1 MGRFGPVTYKFY
13 APGNLSTPLNVGGV
27 TTKTPVDGAA
37 SEFYSAEGRGSVTFV
52 NDTALNTLAAVGNIA
67 YATYTDAVRDD
78 LPSGMVFAEP
88 FVIRS
93 RRTIPGTDLIVIE
106 GPDLL
111 TDLKRF
117 TIYRPLGLETV
128 VNTTLTAAV
137 RAPFNTTL
145 LYGAPRN
152 NKSMSPTASD
162 VEDAGREVRVTLDN
176 GNTFVSTIL
185 ERLYWNSRWYYDLRD
200 RYPSNAAAGNAVQVR
215 DRRIQVAQ
223 SASFAE
229 GVEVHLTTTNG
240 TFITLV
246 DEAPDGDI
254 VTLRDGIPYS
264 AVNGAAVTSKDYSQ
278 KATNDVT
285 QVMGYAAGW
294 STEFETGN
302 GTAAGTR
309 YGGGGDTVYDILRT
323 ISDETGEYFR
333 IKSAEASPAGPK
345 RTVRWNRSYV
355 GAGVGVAGIVRLV
368 EPAQGAMATDSA
380 AKNRAILLSRPE
392 HEGQYDPV
400 TQVIPVPSDPRI
412 TLFGCSATALAA
424 ATAAG
429 FSVVTTGLGLYAP
442 PYVVN
447 NSLQAS
453 LGTSQRRVTFSE
465 VTVEGDNAVSLT
477 EAADKML
484 KLSIDYLKSHVTT
497 AKSIRVSCVS
507 PIGIRPG
514 DLVELYYVPPTGEYT
529 LDYTGGNA
537 LVVMEVTRRVSN
549 NGELA
554 GVVITDLV
562 LSPSPQP
569 HATGGQEIGRRLK
582 AVERAMVQIGTPRPA
597 MTAVSVGTG
606 GGTGGGTPPPAGTY
620 LPLTG
625 GTMTGN
631 IGMGAGLTVDGVD
644 VSAHAADPAAHHA
657 PVTVT
662 APVSLTGQLV
672 GLNLHSD
679 AGLAVV
685 SNTLRVN
692 LDPANSGL
700 TLGSNTLKLGTPTS
714 VSQTSTNSVAGN
726 GHSHAVTWTDEAV
739 VNYNQLIGV
748 GAAGQ
753 LSVRKLAVGD
763 AKASLSNTTLKT
775 LNQAATDV
783 GLKVQAHSSQSANLV
798 EFSSYGGSPYLKV
811 TAVGNI
817 ESGAVGF
824 VSGLTGWQ
832 IAKNGDAEFN
842 NITAR
847 GEFHASV
854 FVADEMHATGG
865 TLALHTATKVV
876 APVGAN
882 DNKLPAT
889 TNSTFTLNV
898 QAAEVDPGLNYFAVN
913 DVIRCKFL
921 RVNIGGAVIGLRNI
935 FLQVTN
941 AGTLTERNIPAG
953 QYGYYALTVRW
964 LGGGEATT
972 VIPTGTAVVK
982 WARANDAGF
991 TGGMRLTADLPNS
1004 PYIDIYTIDAT
1015 RTQAQWIAAS
1025 PSDSTFLTP
1034 RVRVGNLA
1042 GVLGLS
1048 TQWGI
1053 AAGTDLSDTSTA
1065 ARYFVASDQQI
1076 RLHNIDLD
1084 IYNGA
1089 SQTVDLNSNG
1099 NLKLGTNVS
1108 SGATTTLEFVS
1119 STGTLRVGPSSGP
1132 SVYWSGS
1139 NLTVRNSSN
1148 SPVITLDSSG
1158 NAQFTGVLGIGSG
1171 GELRLGTGNF
1181 IPSPPFTGVRIWED
1195 SGIGRFATYNSGT
1208 AQVYTDT
1215 TGRLLAGGGN
1225 FQLDAN
1231 GARILTASAFSSSSQ
1246 EIRFVNASGY
1256 NVASIDAKYSA
1267 STPEYAHLKLSLNE
1281 AWVSTTERATLEM
1294 QTYRYAGNT
1303 EKRLLLQNGST
1314 YVRLND
1320 SIAYG
1325 TNIRLGGGDVWVENG
1340 DLRVNDGISA
1350 GAYFAP
1356 NQGQF
1361 VSDLNG
1367 NDWNAIV
1374 LLSTLDVA
1382 HGMTS
1387 IVNTA
1392 TYGTLGKAVN
1402 GGVDLSGFTE
1412 DNIGMLLRGHVTN
1425 GDTTTANTSR
1435 AAVMVVAAKK
1445 SGTGVGDMAAGDN
1458 LFAIRNNGTTRFIVK
1473 GNGNF
1478 HYDGTGAAYDDYDD
1492 IKLLRAADLSLAGRL
1507 DRQWEQWLGYNRA
1520 AVEGAGI
1527 VTYDDDGGH
1536 MVNGARLDRL
1546 LAGTLWQLH
1555 ERLARLEEQVAS

>member
-13 APGNLSTPLNVGGV
+13 APDNLSTPLNVGGV
-27 TTKTPVDGAA
+27 TTKTPVDAAA
-37 SEFYSAEGRGSVTFV
+37 SEFLSAEGRGSVTFA

-78 LPSGMVFAEP
+78 LPGGMVFAEP

-93 RRTIPGTDLIVIE
+93 RRTVPGTDLIVIE

-117 TIYRPLGLETV
+117 TIYRPLGLETI
-128 VNTTLTAAV
+128 VNTTLAAAV

-162 VEDAGREVRVTLDN
+162 AEDAGREVRVTLDN

-229 GVEVHLTTTNG
+229 GVEVHLTTTGG

-264 AVNGAAVTSKDYSQ
+264 ANNGAAVTSKDYSQ

-429 FSVVTTGLGLYAP
+429 FSVITTGLGLYAP

-484 KLSIDYLKSHVTT
+484 KLSIDYLKAHVTT

-529 LDYTGGNA
+529 LDYTGANA

-606 GGTGGGTPPPAGTY
+606 GGIGGGTPPPAGTY

-631 IGMGAGLTVDGVD
+631 IGMGASLTVDGVD
-644 VSAHAADPAAHHA
+644 VSAHAANASAHHA
-657 PVTVT
+657 PVTVV
-662 APVSLTGQLV
+662 APITLSGQQV
-672 GLNLHSD
+672 GLALNAD
-679 AGLAVV
+679 AGLFDSAGLKIKLA
-685 SNTLRVN
+685 TH
-692 LDPANSGL
+692 SGL
-700 TLGSNTLKLGTPTS
+700 ALGSNELKLGTPTTIN
-714 VSQTSTNSVAGN
+714 TSTTNSVAASS
-726 GHSHAVTWTDEAV
+726 HTHAVTWTDEAV

-798 EFSSYGGSPYLKV
+798 EFSSYGGSPYLRI
-811 TAVGNI
+811 TAGGNL
-817 ESGAVGF
+817 ESGAPGF
-824 VSGLTGWQ
+824 VSGRTGWQ
-832 IAKNGDAEFN
+832 IAKDGSAEFN
-842 NITAR
+842 NVFVR
-847 GEFHASV
+847 GELHAV
-854 FVADEMHATGG
+854 TFVADEINAAGGQLMVATSSTVGPQYNG
-865 TLALHTATKVV
+865 T
-876 APVGAN
+876 
-882 DNKLPAT
+882 DNILPAI
-889 TNSTFTLNV
+889 NSTFTLNAMASWV
-898 QAAEVDPGLNYFAVN
+898 SGGNYF
-913 DVIRCKFL
+913 
-921 RVNIGGAVIGLRNI
+921 
-935 FLQVTN
+935 
-941 AGTLTERNIPAG
+941 PAG
-953 QYGYYALTVRW
+953 SVLRIKTMEIGAGLAVHDIYLEVTAAGATPVNRNVTPSAGQQASAGFFQLTCRRR
-964 LGGGEATT
+964 LGGTT
-972 VIPTGTAVVK
+972 GYRIPDGTAVVL
-982 WARANDAGF
+982 WAQAQATPSGY
-991 TGGMRLTADLPNS
+991 TGNILLTASEGDAPRS
-1004 PYIDIYTIDAT
+1004 GAPFIDIATINRIGTTSWAGV
-1015 RTQAQWIAAS
+1015 
-1025 PSDSTFLTP
+1025 PPVVKP

-1048 TQWGI
+1048 EQWGI
-1053 AAGTDLSDTSTA
+1053 AAGTDLSDATSA

-1076 RLHNIDLD
+1076 RLQNIDLD
-1084 IYNGA
+1084 IYSGA
-1089 SQTVDLNSNG
+1089 SQTVDLSSSG
-1099 NLKLGTNVS
+1099 NFKLGTNVS

-1195 SGIGRFATYNSGT
+1195 VGIGRFATYNNGT

-1215 TGRLLAGGGN
+1215 TGKLIAGGGKIALSSVGLSFETTSSYTWDN
-1225 FQLDAN
+1225 VYAIKFKDSGGNTQSQILGLPDSLYLGN
-1231 GARILTASAFSSSSQ
+1231 NSGAKVYLAGDYVTIVDSTNAGLTAT
-1246 EIRFVNASGY
+1246 GG
-1256 NVASIDAKYSA
+1256 NVYIDGKLRA
-1267 STPEYAHLKLSLNE
+1267 EYGIT
-1281 AWVSTTERATLEM
+1281 V
-1294 QTYRYAGNT
+1294 
-1303 EKRLLLQNGST
+1303 
-1314 YVRLND
+1314 
-1320 SIAYG
+1320 G
-1325 TNIRLGGGDVWVENG
+1325 T
-1340 DLRVNDGISA
+1340 
-1350 GAYFAP
+1350 YFAP
-1356 NQGQF
+1356 NRGQF
-1361 VSDLNG
+1361 VSDLGG
-1367 NDWNAIV
+1367 NDWNAVV
-1374 LLSTLDVA
+1374 LLDTTDVA

-1387 IVNTA
+1387 IVHTS
-1392 TYGTLGKAVN
+1392 TYGTLGKAIDVN

-1458 LFAIRNNGTTRFIVK
+1458 LFAIRNSGTTRFIVK

-1507 DRQWEQWLGYNRA
+1507 DRQWERWLGYNRA